1 MSEAPSQI
9 PPERFFVSVLME
21 RRDRTDS
28 RWLKESWDLL
38 GVVQETQAV
47 AAIETAAATETGA
60 TGVAPCRRILTTEHS
75 EQYLWSGFEVR
86 LYRDELESYYHNLLA
101 PEPKIFVITH
111 AGADGRPDPF
121 LVSLSYDQAAA
132 YEASGEGVYHAR
144 LPPVLYAW
152 VEHYVVENYAPQRRI
167 KRKRDSWKDK
177 KA

>member
-1 MSEAPSQI
+1 MPEASREI
-9 PPERFFVSVLME
+9 PPERLWVSVLME

-28 RWLKESWDLL
+28 RWLKESWELL
-38 GVVQETQAV
+38 GVVQETE
-47 AAIETAAATETGA
+47 AIAAAATA
-60 TGVAPCRRILTTEHS
+60 TTAAGTAPCRRILKTEHS

-86 LYRDELESYYHNLLA
+86 LYRDEMESYYHNLLA
-101 PEPKIFVITH
+101 PAPKIFVITRT
-111 AGADGRPDPF
+111 GADGRPEPF

-132 YEASGEGVYHAR
+132 YEAAGDGVYNAA